1 MAENTALNM
10 RIAGKGTVP
19 PGEYGKVSISGS
31 GRLFGEVRCNEFS
44 ASGASKGESITCAEH
59 FKVSGT
65 SSFSGQVK
73 AKDVR
78 TAGSFSCNGAL
89 VAEEQLR
96 VSGSLRVGGDLQA
109 TDVRIAGGLQCGG
122 TLRAARI
129 ALQADKRMSLGSIA
143 GGNVHIR
150 RKTVS
155 IFFKRR
161 TTVASAIE
169 GDELDLAYVTA
180 PQATGRTVII
190 GKGCRIDLVQYSEK
204 VEIAPKAKIGRVE
217 KIEQLG

>member
-19 PGEYGKVSISGS
+19 PGEYEKVSISGS

-73 AKDVR
+73 AKNVR
-78 TAGSFSCNGAL
+78 AAGLLSCGTL

-169 GDELDLAYVTA
+169 GDELDLEYVTA

-190 GKGCRIDLVQYSEK
+190 GKGCRIDLLQYSEK